1 MRTAPFEYH
10 RAHDIDDALEWLTR
24 EEEREVKILAGGHS
38 LLPLM
43 KLKMATPGVLLDVQG
58 LFALRGVSLEP
69 GWVRIGALT
78 RYVDLMRDRIV
89 LESLPLLAQV
99 AATVA
104 DLQVRNRGTIGGSLC
119 HADPA
124 ADMPAAVLALEGRLV
139 IVGPRGEHRVSLD
152 EFVVAPFL
160 TVLEPHEILAAIEFP
175 LPQEPQQSVYL
186 KRPHLASGYPVVG
199 VAITGAATPRPAQA
213 TPKVAVTGMG
223 SHAYRAHA
231 AEEILNRHEPTPETL
246 REAAAAASTEADYGD
261 DKDLQYRSQL
271 TRVYVERAL
280 FQFYGREP

>member
-43 KLKMATPGVLLDVQG
+43 KLKLATPGVLLDVQG
-58 LFALRGVSLEP
+58 VFALRGVSLEP

-89 LESLPLLAQV
+89 LESLPLLAQ
-99 AATVA
+99 ASGTVA

-124 ADMPAAVLALEGRLV
+124 AASLNVSSFGSCRFRISSTAWARYARFPIPVTATLRAADAGC
-139 IVGPRGEHRVSLD
+139 
-152 EFVVAPFL
+152 
-160 TVLEPHEILAAIEFP
+160 
-175 LPQEPQQSVYL
+175 
-186 KRPHLASGYPVVG
+186 G
-199 VAITGAATPRPAQA
+199 VAAPVIATP
-213 TPKVAVTGMG
+213 TTG
-223 SHAYRAHA
+223 
-231 AEEILNRHEPTPETL
+231 
-246 REAAAAASTEADYGD
+246 
-261 DKDLQYRSQL
+261 
-271 TRVYVERAL
+271 
-280 FQFYGREP
+280 

>member
-43 KLKMATPGVLLDVQG
+43 KLKLATPGVLLDVQG
-58 LFALRGVSLEP
+58 VFALRGVSLEP

-89 LESLPLLAQV
+89 LESLPLLAQ
-99 AATVA
+99 ASGTVA

-139 IVGPRGEHRVSLD
+139 ILGPRGERRVGLE

-160 TVLEPHEILAAIEFP
+160 TILEPHEILVAIEFP
-175 LPQEPQQSVYL
+175 MPEAPQKSVYL
-186 KRPHLASGYPVVG
+186 KRPHPASGYPVVG
-199 VAITGAATPRPAQA
+199 VAITGAATPHPASA
-213 TPKVAVTGMG
+213 ALKVAVTGIG
-223 SHAYRAHA
+223 NRAYRAHA
-231 AEEILNRHEPTPETL
+231 VEEILNRHEPKLETL
-246 REAAAAASTEADYGD
+246 REAAAVASTEADFGD
-261 DKDLQYRSQL
+261 DKDLTYRLQL
-271 TRVYVERAL
+271 TRIYMERAL
-280 FQFYGREP
+280 FQFYGRES